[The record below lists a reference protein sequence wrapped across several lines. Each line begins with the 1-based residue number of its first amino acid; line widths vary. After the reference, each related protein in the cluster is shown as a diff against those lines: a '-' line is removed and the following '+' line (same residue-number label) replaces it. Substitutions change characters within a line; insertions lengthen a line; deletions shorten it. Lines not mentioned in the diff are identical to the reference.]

1 MGFWRNIS
9 DAITFLGELSE
20 HMVRHAHRTGALDMM
35 DKSMHLLHKSM
46 ERMREKEIREL
57 EFEHR
62 KRILRKKEELLDTLI
77 KAISEQPDS
86 DKAEII
92 KVLLSLI
99 DNQSD
104 K

>member
-20 HMVRHAHRTGALDMM
+20 DMVRYAHRTGALDMM
-35 DKSMHLLHKSM
+35 EKSMHLLHKSL
-46 ERMREKEIREL
+46 EQIQEKELRDL
-57 EFEHR
+57 EFEYR
-62 KRILRKKEELLDTLI
+62 KRILKKKEELLDTLI
-77 KAISEQPDS
+77 KTISEQPDK

-99 DNQSD
+99 DNQ
-104 K
+104 